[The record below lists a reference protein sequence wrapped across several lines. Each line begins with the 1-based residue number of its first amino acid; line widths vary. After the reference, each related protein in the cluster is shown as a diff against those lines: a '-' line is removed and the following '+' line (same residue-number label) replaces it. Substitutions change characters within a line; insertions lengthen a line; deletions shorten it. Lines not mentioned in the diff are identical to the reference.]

1 MRHQGSF
8 MRRFVKL
15 FALAILAMQASGCV
29 LAAAAGAGYLIHDEA
44 TENDGKFDPLEK
56 ARGKE
61 DGKN

>member
-1 MRHQGSF
+1 MEKAS
-8 MRRFVKL
+8 K
-15 FALAILAMQASGCV
+15 ALALTAALLACNGCV

-56 ARGKE
+56 ARGQD